1 MIVTGVQPVGARG
14 LGTLQVAAV
23 DAKDVARSGQ
33 SGDTDREAPTTAA
46 VKAADGQPVVFPRAG
61 VGLDQRPVA
70 MRQQQ
75 AAERYKRDGEND
87 EDERKDRRGRG

>member
-23 DAKDVARSGQ
+23 DAKDVARSGKT
-33 SGDTDREAPTTAA
+33 GDTDREASTAA
-46 VKAADGQPVVFPRAG
+46 VRAADAQPVVFPRAG

-75 AAERYKRDGEND
+75 AAQRYKRDGDND
-87 EDERKDRRGRG
+87 EKDERRNSR